1 MQVIIDNNKIM
12 RSFLLL
18 VILCQLAIATRLNV
32 SPVAVVGDANNSYPS
47 KERSEGVI
55 QNLRLSTKAKISEFV
70 KVPQCGDGSWYQ
82 LVGFNMSTPDSQCP
96 VGWVEENEGG
106 VRACGRGTIGASCQS
121 DLPMI

>member
-1 MQVIIDNNKIM
+1 M
-12 RSFLLL
+12 RFLLL
-18 VILCQLAIATRLNV
+18 IILCQLATATNLNIAT
-32 SPVAVVGDANNSYPS
+32 VVVDGSIDNDDSCPS
-47 KERSEGVI
+47 KEIKLQGEI
-55 QNLRLSTKAKISEFV
+55 KKLRLSTKAIISRFG

-82 LVGFNMSTPDSQCP
+82 LVGFSMSTPDSQCP